1 MHRANGWVIGHA
13 AGTRIV
19 LRPGALLLLA
29 VITVL
34 FGPTVGALRPDLGSS
49 AYLVAAG
56 FGVLLLGSVLLH
68 ELAHALVARRMGMDV
83 PEIAVTLLGG
93 HTQIAGATTPGA
105 DALVAVVGPATN
117 GVIAIV
123 AALILPTLPPGVPA
137 LMVLLLAYAN
147 GFVAVLN
154 LLPGLPL
161 DGGRLL
167 EALVWRVTGH
177 RATGTLVGAWAGR
190 ALAGGLMLAVVGVPY
205 LLGQVPDLV
214 AVMWAALVA
223 VILWTGAG
231 PFLLAVRRERA
242 VASLNLADLVRPARV
257 VDVGTFVA
265 DLDGETVVMDDGVV
279 VGYVDQDAVAAV
291 PVEHRGAADVGS
303 VLVPV
308 PAAAVVEAALTGR
321 DALQAASHAARAST
335 VLVAVDEQGGACGL
349 IRVDDVV
356 AALRT

>member
-1 MHRANGWVIGHA
+1 MHRAKGWVIGHA

-19 LRPGALLLLA
+19 LRPGAVLLVA

-68 ELAHALVARRMGMDV
+68 ELAHALVARRLGMDV

-117 GVIAIV
+117 GAIAVIA
-123 AALILPTLPPGVPA
+123 ALVLPTLPPGVPA
-137 LMVLLLAYAN
+137 LLVLLLAYAN

-167 EALVWRVTGH
+167 EALVWRMTGR
-177 RATGTLVGAWAGR
+177 RATGTLIGAWAGR
-190 ALAGGLMLAVVGVPY
+190 ALAVGLVLAAVGIPY

-223 VILWTGAG
+223 LILWTGAG
-231 PFLLAVRRERA
+231 PFLVAVRRERA
-242 VASLNLADLVRPARV
+242 VTALNLADLVRPVHV
-257 VDVGTFVA
+257 VPVGTRVA
-265 DLDGETVVMDDGVV
+265 DLDGETVVVDDGVV
-279 VGYVDQDAVAAV
+279 VGYVDQAAAAAV
-291 PVEHRGAADVGS
+291 PAEHRGDAEVGS

-308 PAAAVVEAALTGR
+308 PAVALVQVTLTGR
-321 DALQAASHAARAST
+321 PALQAATHAARAST
-335 VLVAVDEQGGACGL
+335 VLVAVDAHGTVHGL